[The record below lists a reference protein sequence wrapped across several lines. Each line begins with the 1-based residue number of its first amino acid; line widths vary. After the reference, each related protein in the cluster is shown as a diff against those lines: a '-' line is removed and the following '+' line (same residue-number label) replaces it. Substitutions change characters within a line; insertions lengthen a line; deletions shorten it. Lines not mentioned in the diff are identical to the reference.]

1 MLEAL
6 FILAMTSAQ
15 NTSRAKI
22 IDYSAPEERRVEQL
36 SAYFSPRPQDGIE
49 IPIIKPSR
57 DPNFQFDQG
66 RTFIKINPPKDRCF
80 TITLSKEQ
88 QDKQICSSAKFYF
101 SLGDLDEFGNLK
113 ISVKIDQ
120 DLEET
125 LVSWQ
130 SPHRVI
136 KYNEFKS
143 EKDKKYYLHHCRK
156 IFNEDNSKS
165 NKFDIYLTNGMHWKF
180 IVPEVE
186 IPFTPEASKNLFI
199 ANKIERKKEYMT
211 LDMANKTVIAK
222 TVEQIVDW
230 DIKDKNA
237 FLTKAQAFTSNYSA
251 PPGTVNGICRYRYHK
266 ANLKNQFGALECRDT
281 NEFSYIFIPLPCLVQ
296 SD

>member
-1 MLEAL
+1 MLAAL
-6 FILAMTSAQ
+6 FLFALTGAS
-15 NTSRAKI
+15 SPKI
-22 IDYSAPEERRVEQL
+22 VDYSAPEEKRIEQL

-49 IPIIKPSR
+49 IPIIKSSR
-57 DPNFQFDQG
+57 DPNSQFDQG
-66 RTFIKINPPKDRCF
+66 RTFIKINPPKGHCF
-80 TITLSKEQ
+80 TITLSKEKH
-88 QDKQICSSAKFYF
+88 DKQICTSAKFYF
-101 SLGDLDEFGNLK
+101 SLGDLDEFGSLN

-125 LVSWQ
+125 IVRWQ

-143 EKDKKYYLHHCRK
+143 EKNDKFYLHHCSQNH
-156 IFNEDNSKS
+156 NEENSRTK
-165 NKFDIYLTNGMHWKF
+165 KFDIYLTNGMHWKF

-186 IPFTPEASKNLFI
+186 ISFTPEASKNLFI
-199 ANKIERKKEYMT
+199 ANKIEGKKEYMT
-211 LDMANKTVIAK
+211 LDMANKTVITK
-222 TVEQIVDW
+222 TVEQAVVW

-251 PPGTVNGICRYRYHK
+251 PPGTLHGICRYRYHK

-281 NEFSYIFIPLPCLVQ
+281 NEFSYLFIPLPCLI
-296 SD
+296 